1 MPPKE
6 FEEYTIACGIGNEE
20 KLTYVATSETAPWV
34 PEWLHNP
41 PFESGWTLKV
51 DAGDWATIPI
61 SQLNTSCTITSLCE
75 PRPLRLHCEYC
86 GCVSGKDFGTCE
98 HCGAPLVPMEY
109 YI

>member
-6 FEEYTIACGIGNEE
+6 FEEYTIMCGIGNEE
-20 KLTYVATSETAPWV
+20 KLTYVATSETFPSVTTSDV
-34 PEWLHNP
+34 P
-41 PFESGWTLKV
+41 FDGGWTLRV
-51 DAGDWATIPI
+51 DKGDWMTIPI